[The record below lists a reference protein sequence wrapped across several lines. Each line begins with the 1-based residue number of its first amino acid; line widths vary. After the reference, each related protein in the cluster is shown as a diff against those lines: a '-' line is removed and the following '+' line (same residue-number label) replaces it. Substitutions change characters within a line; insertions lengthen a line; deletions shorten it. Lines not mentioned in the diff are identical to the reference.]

1 MWVESDVV
9 AGPGEWSALS
19 RSLVMSS
26 RMPEKGRVRAGQ
38 RRRGEGGVKGGG
50 REGAK
55 GGGGRREGVKGEEG
69 PRSRRVERGG
79 GRGRRME
86 GEEVCNKI

>member
-26 RMPEKGRVRAGQ
+26 RMPEKGRVKAGQ
-38 RRRGEGGVKGGG
+38 RRREGSKGEGGVKGGG
-50 REGAK
+50 EREGSK
-55 GGGGRREGVKGEEG
+55 EGGG
-69 PRSRRVERGG
+69 
-79 GRGRRME
+79 
-86 GEEVCNKI
+86 